1 MSQRQFLQQ
10 EAKTRAVAAIKEIE
24 LATSAEIVVSVR
36 TRSADYRLA
45 AYQLGISAMVVVV
58 LALLIVPWT
67 FPLESILLHGLSAFL
82 AMTLV
87 AHLVPP
93 LLRRFVRKAT
103 REQNSQT
110 LAHALFYEQ
119 GVSRTS
125 GRNGILVFV
134 SLFERQCVVVPD
146 IGIDEAQLGE
156 KWLEVKSALSAAV
169 ARTDLDAFFE
179 AMRRMGPILGEAMP
193 RMEDDVNELSDEVC

>member
-36 TRSADYRLA
+36 TRSADYRLT
-45 AYQLGISAMVVVV
+45 AYQMGLCAMVIVV
-58 LALLIVPWT
+58 LALLVLPWT
-67 FPLESILLHGLSAFL
+67 FALESILLHGMSAFL
-82 AMTLV
+82 VVTLL

-93 LLRRFVRKAT
+93 LLRRFVRRAT
-103 REQNSQT
+103 REQNSHT

-119 GVSRTS
+119 GISRTS

-146 IGIDEAQLGE
+146 IGIDEARLGAG
-156 KWLEVKSALSAAV
+156 WQEVKSALSAAV
-169 ARTDLDAFFE
+169 ARTDVDAFFE